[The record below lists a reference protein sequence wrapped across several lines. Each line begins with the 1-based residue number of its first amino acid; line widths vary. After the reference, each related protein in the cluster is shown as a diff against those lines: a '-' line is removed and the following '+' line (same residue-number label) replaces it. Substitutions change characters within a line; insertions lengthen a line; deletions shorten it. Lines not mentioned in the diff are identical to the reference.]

1 MSDIR
6 ALPGR
11 RVSQP
16 FLPAVGAPT
25 PRGAGAPAF
34 HLHHSLCRAGLRLLA
49 DAPALAAPSV
59 FLPDGGSGSAT
70 SASSMSGGTV
80 DLLLSPA
87 RQPRVSISLPETE
100 ARGPSLLSR
109 RATLCLPLAFAA
121 VPGGQQ
127 TSISPNRLWS
137 APESPPC
144 GGSGLLSCPRT
155 SSWQSVLLTFF
166 RGRLSVS
173 AIAVPGSRASFAL
186 IAQGRRLGGLV
197 IRTELP

>member
-1 MSDIR
+1 M
-6 ALPGR
+6 
-11 RVSQP
+11 
-16 FLPAVGAPT
+16 
-25 PRGAGAPAF
+25 
-34 HLHHSLCRAGLRLLA
+34 LCRVGSSKPTFLA
-49 DAPALAAPSV
+49 QRWEPRYPQALV
-59 FLPDGGSGSAT
+59 LPLFIYVIPYVGRGY
-70 SASSMSGGTV
+70 ASSLT
-80 DLLLSPA
+80 PPPW
-87 RQPRVSISLPETE
+87 QPRVSFSLTEARGPLLGFFYVGRDCGSPSLSRSAAQSLLLPETE

-155 SSWQSVLLTFF
+155 SSWQSVLRTFF
-166 RGRLSVS
+166 RGRLQSPRS
-173 AIAVPGSRASFAL
+173 PCQEAGLPLQL